1 MNNFPKQKIG
11 RVMYDAACLL
21 SLGITLIFLV
31 MAILTAFG
39 LPIRWDGSL
48 TAVLLAAVGFLIF
61 IGLFMR
67 RPPKNIIRAIGFY
80 AMHLGLVVMLIG
92 FALFDLAG
100 NTVSAN
106 VPIGGETFYSSI
118 GRENGD
124 ICALGFH
131 FRITDFSIDTY
142 EDGSEKQYRAGIEF
156 ADPVSLRVE
165 ANELSVNHTIKKN
178 GWRIYLMSYSG
189 EYVHLMFRHDP
200 GEIWVKTGVAMTVS
214 GTILSLLIG
223 NMLPSKTKEKKE

>member
-1 MNNFPKQKIG
+1 MNNISKQKTG
-11 RVMYDAACLL
+11 RAMYDAVCLL

-31 MAILTAFG
+31 LASLSAFG
-39 LPIRWDGSL
+39 VAVRWDGQI
-48 TAVLLAAVGFLIF
+48 TVVLLAAGGFLTF

-67 RPPKNIIRAIGFY
+67 RPRGNIVRAIGFY
-80 AMHLGLVVMLIG
+80 AMHLGLVVMLFG
-92 FALFDLAG
+92 FALFDIAG

-106 VPIGGETFYSSI
+106 VPIGTDTFYSSI

-124 ICALGFH
+124 ICELGFN
-131 FRITDFSIDTY
+131 FRITDFSVDRY

-156 ADPVSLRVE
+156 ADAVSLRVE
-165 ANELSVNHTIKKN
+165 SEELSVNNTVRKN

-189 EYVHLMFRHDP
+189 EYVNLMFRHDP
-200 GEIWVKTGVAMTVS
+200 GEIWVKAGVTLTVS
-214 GTILSLLIG
+214 GTVLSLLIG